1 MLVLMAA
8 QEDPEERAATL
19 MAGALKGVRAEK
31 VAVT

>member
-8 QEDPEERAATL
+8 HDDPEERAATL
-19 MAGALKGVRAEK
+19 MAGALNGVNAEK